1 MEGRKGR
8 RKEPRKEKSKEKR
21 RVSLKFTDQ
30 YFKHQIFTKKHIPKI
45 NYSKIQIL

>member
-30 YFKHQIFTKKHIPKI
+30 YF
-45 NYSKIQIL
+45 